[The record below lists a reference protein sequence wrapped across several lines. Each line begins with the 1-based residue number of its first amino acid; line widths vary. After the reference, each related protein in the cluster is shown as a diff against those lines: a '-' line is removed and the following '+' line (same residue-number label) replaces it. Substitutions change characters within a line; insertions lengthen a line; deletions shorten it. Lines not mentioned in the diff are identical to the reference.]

1 MILVIR
7 LYMTN
12 MRVFT
17 MIVMLGFASG
27 LFRIISKIPR
37 VDIWKPR
44 LKKNEYNNRTIEDHY
59 NGSVDEHL
67 LLHFILG

>member
-1 MILVIR
+1 MIFMILVIR

-17 MIVMLGFASG
+17 MIVMLGFATG

-37 VDIWKPR
+37 VDIWKPPFE
-44 LKKNEYNNRTIEDHY
+44 KK
-59 NGSVDEHL
+59 
-67 LLHFILG
+67 